1 MSKNFLTLG
10 GRQRLSETSA
20 EETTKDNS
28 GGLHGNTRLP
38 ALCKA
43 TDGEYETPLSGK
55 SRAQNTE
62 EGEAATTDTATGQ
75 VSRQRERRLGVGG
88 AGAEVLEGSSKR

>member
-1 MSKNFLTLG
+1 MSNNFHTLG
-10 GRQRLSETSA
+10 ERQRVSGTSA
-20 EETTKDNS
+20 EHKAKDNR
-28 GGLHGNTRLP
+28 GGLHGHTSLP

-62 EGEAATTDTATGQ
+62 EGRGGHDGHSDRPGLSAT
-75 VSRQRERRLGVGG
+75 
-88 AGAEVLEGSSKR
+88 